1 MSADATAPNAAANPM
16 QARLAAAIAQHRAG
30 KLAEAERAYRDILAD
45 DSNNADALHLL
56 GALKQQGGK
65 PDESIALVRQAIAL
79 KPGSALYHNTLGI
92 SYSMTR
98 AVDWA
103 AEAFNKAAELSPQYA
118 DPHVHLGNLMRMK
131 GENEEAL
138 KHLERAVA
146 IKPDFAE
153 AHNNLGTLLIDLEQ
167 WRKAESHLMTAAR
180 LRPRNTEI
188 AINLAVARRALDLDA
203 AIAGLTEV
211 LKSAP
216 DHSAALTNLGAIY
229 SDLGEREM
237 ALDCLRKAL
246 AAAPGNPQIK
256 LDLAN
261 ALSQFGDQREAK
273 ALYIELTQESS
284 LKRRF
289 AALICLAILSERDGQ
304 FADAVGYFEQANKIR
319 PDTPAALAGLL
330 KRQGK
335 SADED
340 LLHKAET
347 IVAGDAKP
355 TEGRASL
362 QMALGGIYAQRK
374 QFDRAF
380 KSYST
385 GNHWRRQVYE
395 KRRIIYDRRRREMHV
410 DAIIRTYNADFF
422 RSHREAA
429 SSSNLPIFVVG
440 MPRSGTTLCEQ
451 ILASHSEMHGADE
464 LMDISMAVA
473 RLDPANYRGRGF
485 QREGPLRIDV
495 QDLRDEA
502 TRYLGVLKSI
512 ASDAKRVIDKLPA
525 NFENLGLIAA
535 MFPHAKII
543 HCRRD
548 PRDIALSCFIT
559 NFLYPLVWSLDL
571 DDFAHYYAQYQ
582 KLMEHWRRVLPMPML
597 ERQYETAVAD
607 FEASS
612 RQLVDFCGL
621 DWQDACLEFHKTERT
636 VRTASIRQVRQPV
649 YTSSIGRWR
658 DYEAVAPEVFQRIGA
673 LESLT

>member
-65 PDESIALVRQAIAL
+65 PDELIALVRQAIAL

-103 AEAFNKAAELSPQYA
+103 VEAFTKAASLSPQYP

-273 ALYIELTQESS
+273 ALYIELT
-284 LKRRF
+284 
-289 AALICLAILSERDGQ
+289 
-304 FADAVGYFEQANKIR
+304 
-319 PDTPAALAGLL
+319 
-330 KRQGK
+330 
-335 SADED
+335 
-340 LLHKAET
+340 
-347 IVAGDAKP
+347 
-355 TEGRASL
+355 
-362 QMALGGIYAQRK
+362 
-374 QFDRAF
+374 
-380 KSYST
+380 
-385 GNHWRRQVYE
+385 
-395 KRRIIYDRRRREMHV
+395 
-410 DAIIRTYNADFF
+410 
-422 RSHREAA
+422 
-429 SSSNLPIFVVG
+429 
-440 MPRSGTTLCEQ
+440 
-451 ILASHSEMHGADE
+451 
-464 LMDISMAVA
+464 
-473 RLDPANYRGRGF
+473 
-485 QREGPLRIDV
+485 
-495 QDLRDEA
+495 
-502 TRYLGVLKSI
+502 
-512 ASDAKRVIDKLPA
+512 
-525 NFENLGLIAA
+525 
-535 MFPHAKII
+535 
-543 HCRRD
+543 
-548 PRDIALSCFIT
+548 
-559 NFLYPLVWSLDL
+559 
-571 DDFAHYYAQYQ
+571 
-582 KLMEHWRRVLPMPML
+582 
-597 ERQYETAVAD
+597 
-607 FEASS
+607 
-612 RQLVDFCGL
+612 
-621 DWQDACLEFHKTERT
+621 
-636 VRTASIRQVRQPV
+636 
-649 YTSSIGRWR
+649 
-658 DYEAVAPEVFQRIGA
+658 
-673 LESLT
+673 